1 MKKVNAVLRSL
12 VLLFILVMTL
22 WGLPFE
28 VFGSGESMVK
38 VERIRKL
45 VMVVGI
51 GILWIGIGTAI
62 AWFQALRKP
71 KAPKV
76 KAGKEPPA
84 PGQEPAAEKPA
95 AESKEAKA
103 K

>member
-12 VLLFILVMTL
+12 VLATIIILIFWNTP
-22 WGLPFE
+22 GD
-28 VFGSGESMVK
+28 VFGSPDSMVQ
-38 VERIRKL
+38 VRRIKSL
-45 VMVVGI
+45 WKTAWVAVGWL
-51 GILWIGIGTAI
+51 GIECAI

-95 AESKEAKA
+95 VESKTK
-103 K
+103 